1 MSKLNLDSPLK
12 TEDSTDDIEFLN
24 EEQEDLSKTEKSA
37 RANFEETH
45 VSQSEA
51 KSFGTGSK
59 KSEAF

>member
-1 MSKLNLDSPLK
+1 MSQLELDLSL
-12 TEDSTDDIEFLN
+12 STVGSENDIQFFNGEH
-24 EEQEDLSKTEKSA
+24 EDLSKTIKSA